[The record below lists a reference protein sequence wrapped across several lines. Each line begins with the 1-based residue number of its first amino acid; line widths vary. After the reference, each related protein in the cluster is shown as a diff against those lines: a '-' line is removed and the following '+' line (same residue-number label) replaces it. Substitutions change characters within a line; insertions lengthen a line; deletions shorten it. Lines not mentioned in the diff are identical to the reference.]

1 MLKTNSK
8 AAKNKIAQYILDHF
22 QPYDEDTTTTQY
34 NFSDINDV
42 CLYIWDK
49 FIDIEYASP
58 SQRRFYGFSVQT
70 AFDNWLRGLPS
81 ILNPSYLYSCPD
93 AVTTVGDILEQTAEE
108 RNKYTEQ
115 QAENLMNYMIY
126 KFIRDKVAKSGADMR
141 LF

>member
-8 AAKNKIAQYILDHF
+8 AVKNKIAEYIFTHF
-22 QPYDEDTTTTQY
+22 QPYDEDLNDPTY
-34 NFSDINDV
+34 NFSNISDI

-49 FIDIEYASP
+49 FIDVEYASP

-81 ILNPSYLYSCPD
+81 ILTPLYLYSSPD
-93 AVTTVGDILEQTAEE
+93 AVTTVGDILEQTLEE
-108 RNKYTEQ
+108 RNKYTET

-126 KFIRDKVAKSGADMR
+126 KFIYDKVSKSGADMR

>member
-8 AAKNKIAQYILDHF
+8 AVKNKIAEYIFNHF
-22 QPYDEDTTTTQY
+22 QPYDEDLNDPTY
-34 NFSDINDV
+34 NFSNISDI

-81 ILNPSYLYSCPD
+81 ILNPSYLYSSPD
-93 AVTTVGDILEQTAEE
+93 AVTTVGDILEQTLEE
-108 RNKYTEQ
+108 RNKYTET
-115 QAENLMNYMIY
+115 QAENFMNYMIF
-126 KFIRDKVAKSGADMR
+126 KFVYDKVSKSGANMR